1 MKFDIYDV
9 IYVEDD
15 LEDWKKLNQAV
26 NERNQ
31 TAKSLPLRVQWAATP
46 EKLDSMLSLSTR
58 LVLADVY
65 FPSNPLTDSQQ
76 VERLDDIIASVRR
89 WSDSQRSIQLIDE
102 DSQPPRLLPII
113 AYTRRSPAGLEY
125 CLAKERRKYL
135 YDIWDKS
142 AASPEYAA
150 WRLSEI
156 SKDLSRRR
164 PDALSQR
171 LIREMEKGEGASWHE
186 TVVDMTRR
194 YDEGWSEQDQIV
206 RAGASIEA
214 IAFKLDVW
222 NECGPMW
229 NAMTRWEALSRAV
242 STKTRGHARH
252 VINVFW
258 LGYYLLNHKYLKNK
272 FIEYWERLK
281 INRKKMNAVKDDDPT
296 EALCNTWFY
305 AGLFHDVGGIAEKSF
320 NAGAFEREL
329 NSIFSDIAPLTSA
342 EWMTISQYLNGS
354 KRLLQ
359 QTENEL
365 LARAQAVVGKSK
377 EDFMLSVQPWLNE
390 FDDPLIPLIRPIVEN
405 SITRNEPDQGVI
417 SALHLRRKINNG
429 RQECYAR
436 EGARAISMHN
446 LFPKLGNGTDML
458 PVSWENEPFVCLLLL
473 CDQLQTWDRERGT
486 EALNDSDQPSR
497 AELSSIEISRDNDG
511 RPLITISID
520 YIAPVHVDRSYE
532 LRLRVHDELTKVL
545 HKNPYRALNRIQK
558 PWPFDLHVQCTL
570 SGERL
575 EHMYFGGIP

>member
-15 LEDWKKLNQAV
+15 LEDWKELSQAV
-26 NERNQ
+26 MERNE
-31 TAKSLPLRVQWAATP
+31 TAKSLPLRVQWAQSP

-58 LVLADVY
+58 LVLADVF
-65 FPSNPLTDSQQ
+65 FPTSSLNNLDQ
-76 VERLDDIIASVRR
+76 VERLDDIIDAVRR
-89 WSDSQRSIQLIDE
+89 WGNSQRSIQLIDE
-102 DSQPPRLLPII
+102 DAQPPRLLPII
-113 AYTRRSPAGLEY
+113 AYTRRSPAALEY

-142 AASPEYAA
+142 TASPEYAA

-171 LIREMEKGEGASWHE
+171 LIREMKKGDGVSWHNA
-186 TVVDMTRR
+186 VVDMTKR
-194 YDEGWSEQDQIV
+194 YDEGWSEQDQIE
-206 RAGASIEA
+206 RAGASIET
-214 IAFKLDVW
+214 IAFKLNVG

-242 STKTRGHARH
+242 SSKTRGHARH

-258 LGYYLLNHKYLKNK
+258 LGYYFLNHEYLRNK

-281 INRKKMNAVKDDDPT
+281 NNRKNMNDVKDDIPI

-320 NAGAFEREL
+320 SVGAFEREL
-329 NSIFSDIAPLTSA
+329 KSIFSDITPLTTT
-342 EWMTISQYLNGS
+342 EWMTLNQYVSGS

-359 QTENEL
+359 KTDDDL
-365 LARAQAVVGKSK
+365 LTNAHRVVAKSK
-377 EDFMLSVQPWLNE
+377 EEFMSNVEPWLNE
-390 FDDPLIPLIRPIVEN
+390 FANPLIPLIRPVVEN
-405 SITRNEPDQGVI
+405 SIARNEPDQGVI
-417 SALHLRRKINNG
+417 AALHLRRKINKG

-458 PVSWENEPFVCLLLL
+458 PISWEDEPFVCLLLL

-486 EALNDSDQPSR
+486 EALKDSDQPSR
-497 AELSSIEISRDNDG
+497 AELSSIEITEDNG
-511 RPLITISID
+511 RPLISIAID

-532 LRLRVHDELTKVL
+532 LCLRVHDELTQIL
-545 HKNPYRALNRIQK
+545 HNNPYRALNRIQK

-575 EHMYFGGIP
+575 EDMYFGGVP

>member
-15 LEDWKKLNQAV
+15 REDWKKLNQAV

-31 TAKSLPLRVQWAATP
+31 TAKSLPLRVQWAPRP

-65 FPSNPLTDSQQ
+65 FPSGPLANSPQ
-76 VERLDDIIASVRR
+76 VERLDDIIAAVRR
-89 WSDSQRSIQLIDE
+89 WSNSQRSIQLIDE

-125 CLAKERRKYL
+125 CLEKERRKYL

-171 LIREMEKGEGASWHE
+171 LIREMKQGEGASWHDA
-186 TVVDMTRR
+186 VVDMTRR
-194 YDEGWSEQDQIV
+194 YDEGWSEQDQIE
-206 RAGASIEA
+206 RAGSSIEA
-214 IAFKLDVW
+214 IAFKLQVL

-229 NAMTRWEALSRAV
+229 NTMTRWEALSRAV

-258 LGYYLLNHKYLKNK
+258 LGYYLLNHQHLKNK
-272 FIEYWERLK
+272 FIEYWARLK
-281 INRKKMNAVKDDDPT
+281 NNRKNMNDVKDDDPI

-305 AGLFHDVGGIAEKSF
+305 AGLFHDVGGVAERSF
-320 NAGAFEREL
+320 TVAAFEREL
-329 NSIFSDIAPLTSA
+329 TSIFSDIAPLTTP
-342 EWMTISQYLNGS
+342 EWMTINQYLDGS
-354 KRLLQ
+354 QRLLKQ
-359 QTENEL
+359 SENDL
-365 LARAQAVVGKSK
+365 LPKARTVVAKSK
-377 EDFMLSVQPWLNE
+377 EEFITSVQPWLNE
-390 FDDPLIPLIRPIVEN
+390 FDASLTSLIRPVVEN
-405 SITRNEPDQGVI
+405 SIAQNEPDQGVI
-417 SALHLRRKINNG
+417 AALHLRRKINNG

-446 LFPKLGNGTDML
+446 LFPKLGNGTDMV
-458 PVSWENEPFVCLLLL
+458 PISWENEPFVCLLLL

-497 AELSSIEISRDNDG
+497 AELSAIEISVNDNG
-511 RPLITISID
+511 RPDISISID

-532 LRLRVHDELTKVL
+532 LRLRVHDELTKIL

-575 EHMYFGGIP
+575 EDMNFGEPP